1 MNEIKDRMENM
12 IDELNED
19 TEPEEIKFISL
30 K

>member
-1 MNEIKDRMENM
+1 MENM

-30 K
+30 KWIAQYLK